1 MRAFTAKGG
10 WYGADSLGRTQKML
24 VQYVDDS
31 NMAVGEPQP
40 VVLQDQ
46 LDAALKLLQDQA
58 SAAHINRHTV

>member
-1 MRAFTAKGG
+1 
-10 WYGADSLGRTQKML
+10 ML